1 MKKERKKERVESSL
15 VKFLFVRILCVDG
28 CLVKYQDR
36 MKPLARIS
44 LKKCVLNY
52 IKTIDNDCIR

>member
-1 MKKERKKERVESSL
+1 MKKERKGGIVIGEV
-15 VKFLFVRILCVDG
+15 FVCSNTVCVDG
-28 CLVKYQDR
+28 CLVKCQDR

-44 LKKCVLNY
+44 LKKCLLNY

>member
-1 MKKERKKERVESSL
+1 M
-15 VKFLFVRILCVDG
+15 KFLFVRILCVDG

-44 LKKCVLNY
+44 LTKCVLNY
-52 IKTIDNDCIR
+52 IKAIDNDFRS